1 MWNVTSQRLEVVIGE
16 VTNLKDPRGSE
27 GKGEIFD
34 TSCSFFN
41 TKKWWLSTVET
52 NSKIIKDNLR
62 AQQMLIEIQ
71 AMRSYNSH

>member
-34 TSCSFFN
+34 TSCSF
-41 TKKWWLSTVET
+41 L
-52 NSKIIKDNLR
+52 IQR
-62 AQQMLIEIQ
+62 GGGRQQWKLVQ
-71 AMRSYNSH
+71 KL